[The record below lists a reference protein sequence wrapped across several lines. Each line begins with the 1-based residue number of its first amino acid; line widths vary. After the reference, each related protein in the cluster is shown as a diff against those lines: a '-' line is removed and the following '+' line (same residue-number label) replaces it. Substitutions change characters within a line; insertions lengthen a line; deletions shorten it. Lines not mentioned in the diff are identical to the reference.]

1 VLALQRAHGFSAD
14 DIAQI
19 AIETFR
25 EAVALG
31 SARTVPLTTD
41 DAQYSLPYPV
51 AAALVFGRVGAS
63 ETDERALSDA
73 RVKRLLEVMT
83 LVEDAEFCRRF
94 PAQRWARVQ
103 IHLSD
108 GRVLRS
114 GPTQARGD
122 PENPLTDAE
131 LRDKYFALAAPV
143 LGRSRADRIEALVS
157 ALPEEGSLAA
167 LLDELLRS
175 AA

>member
-1 VLALQRAHGFSAD
+1 MGARSVMARNFSPAWCLGMKSARAPACRWAQPAIEAVRALQRAHGFSAD

-73 RVKRLLEVMT
+73 
-83 LVEDAEFCRRF
+83 
-94 PAQRWARVQ
+94 
-103 IHLSD
+103 
-108 GRVLRS
+108 
-114 GPTQARGD
+114 
-122 PENPLTDAE
+122 
-131 LRDKYFALAAPV
+131 
-143 LGRSRADRIEALVS
+143 
-157 ALPEEGSLAA
+157 
-167 LLDELLRS
+167 
-175 AA
+175 

>member
-1 VLALQRAHGFSAD
+1 MPLVGGHCLQRGAPA
-14 DIAQI
+14 
-19 AIETFR
+19 ER
-25 EAVALG
+25 RRPG
-31 SARTVPLTTD
+31 SAS
-41 DAQYSLPYPV
+41 AG
-51 AAALVFGRVGAS
+51 GRHACH
-63 ETDERALSDA
+63 LDA